1 MLETLTYWLGALPLG
16 SLYFAIGV
24 LSAFE
29 NFFPPFPSDAVIA
42 FGSFLAARAHGSP
55 LTVFLLGWMGNIGGA
70 GVTYALGR
78 RFGAKAFLRKIER
91 YAGPDAEDRI
101 GKLYARYGFMGLFVS
116 RFLPGV
122 RAIVPPFAGAIRL
135 PAFKVMSSIATASAV
150 WFALITFLAFRAG
163 DNWELLQRYLVRSGK
178 VAGAIA
184 IGIVVLTIAIWLRKR
199 KQKRSTID
207 NPDAPTIDNPDVPK
221 L

>member
-1 MLETLTYWLGALPLG
+1 LPLG
-16 SLYFAIGV
+16 SLYAAIAA

-42 FGSFLAARAHGSP
+42 FGSFLADRAHGSP
-55 LTVFLLGWMGNIGGA
+55 FTVFLLAWLGNVAGA
-70 GVTYALGR
+70 GVTYTLGR
-78 RFGAKAFLRKIER
+78 RFGAKVFLRRIER

-101 GKLYARYGFMGLFVS
+101 KKLHKKYGFAGLFVS

-122 RAIVPPFAGAIRL
+122 RAIVPPFAGAMRL
-135 PAFKVMSSIATASAV
+135 PAFRVMLSVASASAV

-163 DNWELLQRYLVRSGK
+163 DNWDLVQRYLVRSGK

-184 IGIVVLTIAIWLRKR
+184 IGIVVLAVGIWLGKR
-199 KQKRSTID
+199 HTRD
-207 NPDAPTIDNPDVPK
+207 RE
-221 L
+221 

>member
-1 MLETLTYWLGALPLG
+1 MIETITGWLGALPLG
-16 SLYFAIGV
+16 SLYIAIAA

-42 FGSFLAARAHGSP
+42 FGSFLADRAHGSAV
-55 LTVFLLGWMGNIGGA
+55 TVFLLGWLGNVAGA
-70 GVTYALGR
+70 GVTYFLGR
-78 RFGAKAFLRKIER
+78 RFGSKAFLRRIEK

-101 GKLYARYGFMGLFVS
+101 RKLHKKYGFMGLFVS

-122 RAIVPPFAGAIRL
+122 RAIVPPFAGAMKL
-135 PAFKVMSSIATASAV
+135 PALKVMLSVASASGV

-163 DNWELLQRYLVRSGK
+163 DNWDLVQHYLVRSGK

-184 IGIVVLTIAIWLRKR
+184 IGIVVLAFGIWLWKRHLRKR
-199 KQKRSTID
+199 E
-207 NPDAPTIDNPDVPK
+207 
-221 L
+221 